1 MNNFVY
7 ENEYNGRRHSYDHT
21 GYRTQEVKHRP
32 YARSFSHNNK
42 TTEITIYEPYF
53 TQLATKVKTIEGR
66 INSGQ
71 FKRIQAGQTI
81 VFRNGEKTVK
91 CKVLA
96 KRIYSSFA
104 KMLEKEGVSKCL
116 PSAKSLE
123 AGIAIYQNL
132 PNYPERA
139 RQNGV
144 VALEIMVIDQKTVR
158 QSAPKEE
165 KKETVAPARKR
176 TRDQL
181 EQNQAA
187 EDTKPGKLAKEPERK
202 RRRLQQSAPNQTTTG
217 K

>member
-104 KMLEKEGVSKCL
+104 KMLENEGVSI
-116 PSAKSLE
+116 PR
-123 AGIAIYQNL
+123 AGRFLNFWRRDFMSQYIAEIAANL
-132 PNYPERA
+132 DKFA
-139 RQNGV
+139 RSSNELG
-144 VALEIMVIDQKTVR
+144 
-158 QSAPKEE
+158 SAPKEE